1 MYSCAKT
8 TLALLARSVGHRT
21 ASHRHATCSCSAW
34 LERLASRH
42 LVLLFSPLIF
52 HSFTTLQPAA
62 PRLPPLS
69 NLCAEVTQPS
79 LARQLLARRGTESDV
94 RDPLASV
101 VSASPLGLLERSVT
115 LARSAVGAQ
124 QLRRTP

>member
-1 MYSCAKT
+1 M
-8 TLALLARSVGHRT
+8 
-21 ASHRHATCSCSAW
+21 
-34 LERLASRH
+34 
-42 LVLLFSPLIF
+42 
-52 HSFTTLQPAA
+52 
-62 PRLPPLS
+62 
-69 NLCAEVTQPS
+69 TQPS

>member
-1 MYSCAKT
+1 MLC
-8 TLALLARSVGHRT
+8 LARKRFVIFSSYLAIH
-21 ASHRHATCSCSAW
+21 SPPCNQH
-34 LERLASRH
+34 LASRH
-42 LVLLFSPLIF
+42 L
-52 HSFTTLQPAA
+52 
-62 PRLPPLS
+62 
-69 NLCAEVTQPS
+69 CADVTQPS